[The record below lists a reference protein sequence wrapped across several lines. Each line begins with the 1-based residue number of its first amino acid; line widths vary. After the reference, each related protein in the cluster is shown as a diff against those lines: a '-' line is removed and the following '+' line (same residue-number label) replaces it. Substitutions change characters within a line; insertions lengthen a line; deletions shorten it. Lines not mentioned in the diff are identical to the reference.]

1 MLNVLKAVLR
11 GRMRSLAAIVS
22 VALVG
27 LASATAW
34 AATSLPAPTSDP
46 FYSPTGSWQ
55 SAAPGSV
62 LKTRQVT
69 ISLAGTVA
77 PYSGTQV
84 LYRTTNQLGEPS
96 ATVATIIHPLA
107 SGPMKLLSYQT
118 FYDGDASTCRPS
130 YTLQSDNPSDT
141 SGDLDEPFILTYL
154 NQGFTVVTSD
164 YEGPTDDYGAG
175 RESGQNTLDAIL
187 AAEHDLQLT
196 AKSTPVAL
204 LGYSGGATATEWAAE
219 LQPTYAPELDIIG
232 SAAGGIPDDFWHN
245 LAYINGS
252 SDWAG
257 AMPSVLLG
265 LMRAYKL
272 DIDTY
277 LSAEGQQIIAA
288 VSQGCLNPSAY
299 PGLHYQEL
307 FKPQYQ
313 NFTKVPIFTR
323 IFNDSIMGRMSV
335 PRGPQLMGVGDSD
348 GTGDGVMVTKDVQ
361 QLAYEYCQRG
371 ANVELHIY
379 NGADHDAA
387 AGEFEPEALAFLD
400 ELYDGQTPSDG
411 CSSITPGNPLTP
423 VPVPAAPGTSLKL
436 ALHSVRVNARRTAVT
451 AVVLAT
457 GGVARDVTV
466 KLTRGRT
473 VIAKVVIAR
482 VGVTSRRVRL
492 SGGGRSLRSGR
503 YSIVVLLGK
512 QRMIS
517 QSLRIR
523 RAA

>member
-11 GRMRSLAAIVS
+11 GRMRGVGAVLTVV
-22 VALVG
+22 VAG
-27 LASATAW
+27 LAGTAAW

-46 FYSPTGSWQ
+46 FYSPTGAWQ

-62 LKTRQVT
+62 LKVRQVKIT
-69 ISLAGTVA
+69 LAGTA
-77 PYSGTQV
+77 DLYSGTEV

-130 YTLQSDNPSDT
+130 YTLQSDNPSNT
-141 SGDLDEPFILTYL
+141 SGDLDEPFMLAYL
-154 NQGFTVVTSD
+154 SQGFTVVTSD

-175 RESGQNTLDAIL
+175 RESGENSLDAIR
-187 AAEHDLQLT
+187 AAEGELKLT
-196 AKSTPVAL
+196 PKTTPVAL

-219 LQPTYAPELDIIG
+219 LQPTYAPGLDIIG
-232 SAAGGIPDDFWHN
+232 SAAGGIPDDFWRN

-272 DIDTY
+272 DIDKY
-277 LSAEGQQIIAA
+277 LSAEGRQIIAA
-288 VSQGCLNPSAY
+288 VSQGCLNPAAY
-299 PGLHYQEL
+299 PGLHYQDM

-323 IFNDSIMGRMSV
+323 IFNDSIMGRLSV
-335 PRGPQLMGVGDSD
+335 PRGPQLMAVGHSD
-348 GTGDGVMVTKDVQ
+348 ATGDGVMVTKDVQ
-361 QLAYEYCQRG
+361 QLAYEYCQRD
-371 ANVELHIY
+371 ANVELHVY
-379 NGADHDAA
+379 DGADHDAA
-387 AGEFEPEALAFLD
+387 AGEFEPQALSFLD
-400 ELYDGQTPSDG
+400 ELYDGQVPSDG
-411 CSSITPGNPLTP
+411 CSSITPGDPLTP
-423 VPVPAAPGTSLKL
+423 VPMPAQVTSPKL
-436 ALHSVRVNARRTAVT
+436 ALRAVHANARRTAVT
-451 AVVLAT
+451 AMLLAT
-457 GGVARDVTV
+457 DGVARDVTV
-466 KLTRGRT
+466 KLARGRR

-482 VGVTSRRVRL
+482 LTAKPRRVRL
-492 SGGGRSLRSGR
+492 RTSGHTLRSGR

-512 QRMIS
+512 RRTIS
-517 QSLRIR
+517 RTLSIR
-523 RAA
+523 